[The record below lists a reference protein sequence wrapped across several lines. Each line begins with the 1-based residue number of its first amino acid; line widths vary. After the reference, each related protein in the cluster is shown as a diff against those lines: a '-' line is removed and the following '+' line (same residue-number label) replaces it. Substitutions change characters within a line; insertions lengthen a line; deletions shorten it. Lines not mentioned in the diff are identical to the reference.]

1 MHWFN
6 EGKAG
11 PRVLANEQDI
21 ELFDRMASQ
30 LYVAVISDVL
40 DALGYRDQVLS
51 AGIVPVNPVSH
62 DVLVG
67 RAATVL
73 TAPQYEIPEE
83 PYTNVIA
90 AIDALK
96 TGDVVVIGTGGYVD
110 ASYWGELFSN
120 AALAR
125 GARGTVIDGY
135 HRDTRQ
141 IAKLRYPLFST
152 GARPFDVAGRATVVS
167 HGRPIRCGGV
177 LVRPGDIVFA
187 EIDGIAVIPAEVADE
202 TVTKAFEK
210 VAKEDR
216 CRDDLRAGALLGEV
230 WRRYKVL

>member
-1 MHWFN
+1 VPA
-6 EGKAG
+6 KD
-11 PRVLANEQDI
+11 QDI

-40 DALGYRDQVLS
+40 DGLGFRNQVLS
-51 AGIVPVNPVSH
+51 AGIVPVNPGSH
-62 DVLVG
+62 EVLVG

-73 TAPQYEIPEE
+73 TAPQYEIPDE

-90 AIDALK
+90 AIDALE
-96 TGDVVVIGTGGYVD
+96 TGDVVVIGTGGYAE

-120 AALAR
+120 AAIAR
-125 GARGTVIDGY
+125 GARGTVIDGS

-141 IAKLRYPLFST
+141 IVKLGYPLFST
-152 GARPFDVAGRATVVS
+152 GARPFDVSGRATVVS

-177 LVRPGDIVFA
+177 LVRQGDLVFA

-202 TVTKAFEK
+202 TVKKAFEK

-216 CRDDLRAGALLGEV
+216 CRDDLRAGALLSEV
-230 WRRYKVL
+230 WSRYRVL